1 MISMFDLEK
10 LKELLRDFYAVS
22 HIRIAVFD
30 EGQHELVSYPPEYA
44 PYCKRIRSCVA
55 GQAACVASDKRACE
69 IAAKTRK
76 TQVYR
81 CHAGLTEAIT
91 PLYVGEILVGFLLFG
106 HVFSYTDQEEG
117 ANTIAQLCDKYP
129 IDPVALKQDL
139 HAATPFSKAY
149 IRSAA
154 HLMHAVAS
162 YLLLER
168 MATLKENALAAR
180 LDSYLSAHFAEKM
193 DAQSICATLGIGKT
207 RLYQLSNQLY
217 GKGVAE
223 HIRSLRLA
231 FAKKLLL
238 ENKELS
244 LAEIAEKSG
253 FPDYNY
259 FIAVFSKAEGVS
271 PARWRKAH

>member
-44 PYCKRIRSCVA
+44 PYCKRIRSCAA

-106 HVFSYTDQEEG
+106 HVFSYTDPEEG
-117 ANTIAQLCDKYP
+117 AHTIAQLCRKYP
-129 IDPVALKQDL
+129 IDSIALKRELQG
-139 HAATPFSKAY
+139 ATPFPKAY

-162 YLLLER
+162 FLLLER
-168 MATLKENALAAR
+168 MATLKEDELAVR
-180 LDSYLSAHFAEKM
+180 LDSYLSAHFAEKTNAQVIC
-193 DAQSICATLGIGKT
+193 DALGIGKT
-207 RLYQLSNQLY
+207 RLYQISQQLY
-217 GKGVAE
+217 GKGIAE
-223 HIRSLRLA
+223 RCRDLRLSH
-231 FAKKLLL
+231 AKKLLS
-238 ENKELS
+238 EHKELT
-244 LAEIAEKSG
+244 LAAVAEACG
-253 FPDYNY
+253 YTDYNY
-259 FIAVFSKAEGVS
+259 FIAVFSKAEGIS
-271 PARWRKAH
+271 PAKWRKTH